1 MVADLY
7 YCCGGKGTKDGLKE
21 NTETREDEQLKG
33 EDVSLQGRREEMRRA
48 LVTAINCSPV
58 K

>member
-33 EDVSLQGRREEMRRA
+33 EEVSLQGRLKRGGGLWLRR
-48 LVTAINCSPV
+48 
-58 K
+58 